1 MKARKV
7 FVWQWG
13 KRGAGPRIA
22 VDLAN
27 GLAALP
33 RTSVQL
39 SLSDQA
45 EILHSHHAP
54 ANVLT
59 FRTYRSAFGLFCKFL
74 QAPVIITRLFMAIL
88 SNRPDI
94 AICAMPGPLDVL
106 MAHALRRA
114 GVPVITIIH
123 DARAHPGDGYPLQM
137 FLQRI
142 LIRQSSSLVT
152 FSQHV
157 AKTLSGDASC
167 QGKRIL
173 SLSHPPFIG
182 TNAAPPFSHQGKPKL
197 LMFGRLLPYKGLDL
211 LAAALPQVD
220 IPIECRVIGQG
231 PDSPEL
237 AELQKINGVQVE
249 NRWVPENELS
259 QLIGWADVLLLPYR
273 EASQSGVGAMAA
285 AGGRYI
291 VATNVG
297 GLTEQFADNS
307 QAVLCEPE
315 PAAIAE
321 AITSLLKNPPP
332 ILPVPDSTLAW
343 QKLGRNILD
352 RYLP

>member
-1 MKARKV
+1 VTARKV

-123 DARAHPGDGYPLQM
+123 DARAHPGDGYPLMQ
-137 FLQRI
+137 
-142 LIRQSSSLVT
+142 
-152 FSQHV
+152 
-157 AKTLSGDASC
+157 
-167 QGKRIL
+167 
-173 SLSHPPFIG
+173 
-182 TNAAPPFSHQGKPKL
+182 
-197 LMFGRLLPYKGLDL
+197 
-211 LAAALPQVD
+211 
-220 IPIECRVIGQG
+220 IP
-231 PDSPEL
+231 
-237 AELQKINGVQVE
+237 
-249 NRWVPENELS
+249 
-259 QLIGWADVLLLPYR
+259 
-273 EASQSGVGAMAA
+273 
-285 AGGRYI
+285 
-291 VATNVG
+291 
-297 GLTEQFADNS
+297 
-307 QAVLCEPE
+307 
-315 PAAIAE
+315 
-321 AITSLLKNPPP
+321 
-332 ILPVPDSTLAW
+332 LPVISTRIPGKGDLVGSQIGFNPLDDRQVRMTAGRIERD
-343 QKLGRNILD
+343 QRRKNRLNPGRNGAWIGHGL
-352 RYLP
+352 